1 MDYYGIPK
9 MLYIYALV
17 YPFMYAFCSVSITLV
32 LLIYS
37 YIYKDKFTGFS
48 IKTSKYK
55 KYKKK
60 LWKRKDHGRLERIL
74 QDSDKIQKLYN
85 KWMKESNLCVSSKH
99 PINTIEKAIHY
110 LEMIIERDYE

>member
-9 MLYIYALV
+9 MLYIYALM
-17 YPFMYAFCSVSITLV
+17 YAFMYAFCSVSITLV
-32 LLIYS
+32 LLTYS
-37 YIYKDKFTGFS
+37 FIYKDKFTGFS
-48 IKTSKYK
+48 IKTSKQKYGKYK

-85 KWMKESNLCVSSKH
+85 KWVTESKSCVSNEY
-99 PINTIEKAIHY
+99 PINTIEKAIH
-110 LEMIIERDYE
+110 

>member
-17 YPFMYAFCSVSITLV
+17 YAFMYAFCSVSITLV

-48 IKTSKYK
+48 IKTSKQKYK

-74 QDSDKIQKLYN
+74 QDSDKIQKLYK

-99 PINTIEKAIHY
+99 PINTIEKAIH
-110 LEMIIERDYE
+110 